1 MLLLASVA
9 PPSSFH
15 DVPPLVLYSTP
26 MRWPPRPSTLPT
38 PPTRPFDV
46 MPTPAINVPRLAS
59 VGSKARL
66 AIDSERCLSE
76 SGVQLA
82 PPLCVTQMPPL
93 VPPTYIVLASV
104 GCGSTAW
111 IAAPIVPLGGASL
124 LWTVEAGPMLRPGPW
139 LTKVCAIAQGAVAR
153 QRAAAR
159 SATADDAVKRR
170 SMRGRAM
177 AGST

>member
-1 MLLLASVA
+1 
-9 PPSSFH
+9 
-15 DVPPLVLYSTP
+15 
-26 MRWPPRPSTLPT
+26 MRWPPRSSTLPT

-76 SGVQLA
+76 SGVQLW
-82 PPLCVTQMPPL
+82 PPLRVTQTPPL

-111 IAAPIVPLGGASL
+111 IAAPMVPLGGASL
-124 LWTVEAGPMLRPGPW
+124 LWMVAAGPTLRPGPW
-139 LTKVCAIAQGAVAR
+139 PMKVCAG
-153 QRAAAR
+153 
-159 SATADDAVKRR
+159 
-170 SMRGRAM
+170 
-177 AGST
+177 AGSACAIQESAVRRVAEDRVVRRKSVLGITKKSQFRKEAFVEPP